1 MNKTT
6 RAPRHLKIK
15 NAADMLTLPIYRAIV
30 LVLLS
35 LGLGVLV
42 NAQDLSDKET
52 CLMCHSALVW
62 TAPENSDRPRVHN
75 DDGTFIQQTHEAF
88 TCTNCHQG
96 IAQIPHLP
104 EVERGV
110 DCLGCHET
118 VPEK

>member
-1 MNKTT
+1 MKTSKRVSRYFDMKNAT
-6 RAPRHLKIK
+6 DILKI
-15 NAADMLTLPIYRAIV
+15 PVYRAIV

-52 CLMCHSALVW
+52 CLMCHSAFVW
-62 TAPENSDRPRVHN
+62 TAPENTDRPRVHN
-75 DDGTFIQQTHEAF
+75 DDGTFIQQTHEMF
-88 TCTNCHQG
+88 TCTNCHQD